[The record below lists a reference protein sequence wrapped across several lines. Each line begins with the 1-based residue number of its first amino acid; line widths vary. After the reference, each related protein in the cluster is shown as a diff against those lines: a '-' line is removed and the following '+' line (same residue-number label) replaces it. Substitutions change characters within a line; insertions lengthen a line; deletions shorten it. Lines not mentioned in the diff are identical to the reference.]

1 MKVRTFLKPS
11 DSMTRRKASI
21 LISFLPPTLMPR
33 RNATYSIISTMF
45 DGDALGL
52 RSRQVKHGIG
62 QYGRRCNAVSCK
74 QERNQNRHEQKRFH
88 YRSESHRG
96 NSLSLVSGRRLV
108 CAVIL
113 STSTPMSIA

>member
-45 DGDALGL
+45 DGDALG
-52 RSRQVKHGIG
+52 RRVRQIRFVLGIG
-62 QYGRRCNAVSCK
+62 LPISHLDINIARRDHTLL
-74 QERNQNRHEQKRFH
+74 ERKPYCAEIGGLA
-88 YRSESHRG
+88 ESAK
-96 NSLSLVSGRRLV
+96 SVEPF
-108 CAVIL
+108 A
-113 STSTPMSIA
+113 A